1 MHIRL
6 HLIPG
11 LLQYPE
17 INTSICP
24 SPTLIFNNSQP
35 ITQLQPGNFFFSTP
49 YSNGTIPLGGI
60 VYHSQRFTRVFD
72 ATGKQIMIINDSES
86 ITYSPAGPIST
97 SYTAGL
103 QGDAIPVDENN
114 NITIIYSP
122 GLSICEG
129 TVITLPGVKPPV
141 QDFEM
146 H

>member
-1 MHIRL
+1 MG
-6 HLIPG
+6 IPSTPG
-11 LLQYPE
+11 

-24 SPTLIFNNSQP
+24 SPALIFNNSQP
-35 ITQLQPGNFFFSTP
+35 ITTINSGNLFFSTP

-60 VYHSQRFTRVFD
+60 VYHSQGFTRVFD
-72 ATGKQIMIINDSES
+72 TTGKQIMIINDSES

-97 SYTAGL
+97 SYTAGI
-103 QGDAIPVDENN
+103 QGDAIPVYENN

-122 GLSICEG
+122 GLRICEG

-141 QDFEM
+141 QNFEM